1 MHSLLSIIYLT
12 LPFLYISK
20 KPSNDGLSLT
30 YDEENEFYTFPIKIG
45 SKNQIFNVQID
56 TTTSETWVPSPKT
69 SFETEKFNIATSK
82 TCKATNM
89 TFEVED
95 EDGDV
100 RGKAIYDS
108 VKVGQYELDKMGFV
122 LVDEYEVGF
131 KDYPKGKLGL
141 GFKQEHGI
149 DFNFIGLLK
158 EKKLINKKMFSLDPN
173 NKELIIGEKP
183 LEYSGQ
189 LYTTC
194 NQSETNDLDD
204 EYRAGWACD
213 LTHIFFGVDT
223 KNKDLDS
230 KMEVDAR
237 VMFDSAYPYISI
249 PKRHLNDFRNKFIK
263 PLFNDSCTKVK
274 ENDMR
279 YLVCDNEDLVKQ
291 ASMAFVMEGYAYII
305 PWNQLFVKNDEGKY
319 ESLFRFYKE
328 NDNIFGFGAPFFNEY
343 TLVFDMEDAKVGFY
357 GGERIDLKK
366 EWDDYMNDMTP
377 SQQKE
382 RTKKLIIAGCLGL
395 LLLVF
400 IIFLCIR
407 ARKEAE
413 RSKGPVFRESNPD
426 AIY

>member
-1 MHSLLSIIYLT
+1 MYFFFTFLSLI
-12 LPFLYISK
+12 LPSFYTSK
-20 KPSNDGLSLT
+20 KPSTDALTLT

-45 SKNQIFNVQID
+45 SKNQVFNVQID
-56 TTTSETWVPSPKT
+56 TTTSETWVPSQKT
-69 SFETEKFNIATSK
+69 SFNVEKFNISKSK
-82 TCKATNM
+82 TGTTTNK
-89 TFEVED
+89 TFDVED

-100 RGKAIYDS
+100 RGKAVYDS
-108 VKVGQYELDKMGFV
+108 VKVGPYELDKMGFV
-122 LVDEYEVGF
+122 LVDEYELGF
-131 KDYPKGKLGL
+131 KDYPNGKLGL

-158 EKKLINKKMFSLDPN
+158 EKKIINKKIFSLIPK
-173 NKELIIGEKP
+173 NKELIIGEMP

-249 PKRHLNDFRNKFIK
+249 PKRHFNAFRKQFIE
-263 PLFNDSCTKVK
+263 PLFNDSCVKVK
-274 ENDMR
+274 ENDAR
-279 YLVCDNEDLVKQ
+279 FFVCDDEELVKQ
-291 ASMAFVMEGYAYII
+291 ASMAFVIEGYAYII
-305 PWNQLFVKNDEGKY
+305 PWDQLFVKNDEGKY
-319 ESLFRFYKE
+319 ESLIRFYKE

-343 TLVFDMEDAKVGFY
+343 ALVFDMEEGQIGFY

-366 EWDDYMNDMTP
+366 EWDEYMNDMTP
-377 SQQKE
+377 LQQKE

-400 IIFLCIR
+400 IILLCIR

-413 RSKGPVFRESNPD
+413 RSRGPVFRDSNPN

>member
-1 MHSLLSIIYLT
+1 MKEKNSTYQQA
-12 LPFLYISK
+12 IS
-20 KPSNDGLSLT
+20 
-30 YDEENEFYTFPIKIG
+30 
-45 SKNQIFNVQID
+45 
-56 TTTSETWVPSPKT
+56 
-69 SFETEKFNIATSK
+69 
-82 TCKATNM
+82 
-89 TFEVED
+89 
-95 EDGDV
+95 
-100 RGKAIYDS
+100 DS
-108 VKVGQYELDKMGFV
+108 VKVGPYELEKMGFV
-122 LVDEYEVGF
+122 LVEEYELGF
-131 KDYPKGKLGL
+131 KDYPRRKLGL

-149 DFNFIGLLK
+149 NFNFIGLLK
-158 EKKLINKKMFSLDPN
+158 EKKLINKKIFSLVSN

-183 LEYSGQ
+183 LEFSGQ

-194 NQSETNDLDD
+194 NQSEI
-204 EYRAGWACD
+204 
-213 LTHIFFGVDT
+213 THIFYGVDT

-249 PKRHLNDFRNKFIK
+249 PKRHFKNFKNNFIK
-263 PLFNDSCTKVK
+263 PLFNNSCIKVK

-279 YLVCDNEDLVKQ
+279 FLVCDNEDLVKQ
-291 ASMAFVMEGYAYII
+291 ASMAFVIEGYAYII

-382 RTKKLIIAGCLGL
+382 KKKKLIIAGCLGL

-407 ARKEAE
+407 AKKEAE
-413 RSKGPVFRESNPD
+413 RSKGPVLRESNPN
-426 AIY
+426 ALY